1 MLEPSCDGAALLL
14 SGLNNLGERGISHLS
29 NQIMIT
35 TMGLQDEMKKAQ
47 AAKIVSEAAAEV
59 SASAE
64 KQAVE
69 RKKRLPKQR
78 LQRR

>member
-1 MLEPSCDGAALLL
+1 
-14 SGLNNLGERGISHLS
+14 
-29 NQIMIT
+29 MIT